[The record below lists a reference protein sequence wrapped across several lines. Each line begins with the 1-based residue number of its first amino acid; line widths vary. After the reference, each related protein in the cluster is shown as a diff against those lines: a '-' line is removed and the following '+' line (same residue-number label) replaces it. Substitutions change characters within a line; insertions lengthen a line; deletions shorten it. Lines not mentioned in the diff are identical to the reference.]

1 MPQITELIWVRYDSA
16 ASKHY
21 LLFYIGE
28 KGTKFLALNANK
40 VPDHEIQIIRANL
53 NNLKT
58 MGIDQ
63 IKQFL
68 IEFAP
73 ISYKVAY
80 RDKFRK
86 DRITILK
93 SYGLKELTSVSKRP
107 G

>member
-1 MPQITELIWVRYDSA
+1 MPQITELIWARYDSA
-16 ASKHY
+16 ASQHH
-21 LLFYIGE
+21 LLLYIGE
-28 KGTKFLALNANK
+28 KGTQFLALNANK

-53 NNLKT
+53 NNLKA

-63 IKQFL
+63 IVKFL

-73 ISYKVAY
+73 ISYKVAF
-80 RDKFRK
+80 RKFQK